1 MFCMA
6 WDCCRFDR
14 TFVGENHIVEKL
26 FTEQEKKG
34 IIKTIKDCHKA
45 EQNEAAEHVA
55 ERRIIYVRAVEKRSL

>member
-1 MFCMA
+1 M
-6 WDCCRFDR
+6 
-14 TFVGENHIVEKL
+14 EKL

-45 EQNEAAEHVA
+45 EQNEAAEYVA